1 MVENRN
7 PNLSTFVH
15 DRERFREVFD
25 RQKELRLVVVEVVVV
40 QERLLDR
47 VGLLQVEELVQVIP
61 DVLTRQVSETLW
73 RKNNLLLIMY
83 SESLLMWSLIRLIG

>member
-61 DVLTRQVSETLW
+61 DILTRQVSETLW
-73 RKNNLLLIMY
+73 RKNN
-83 SESLLMWSLIRLIG
+83 